1 MERILSIIGLEINK
15 KGFLKKLIFSLIIII
30 GILFLSIIITK
41 EKINTVPAMLLKVIS
56 YVILANYSVSL
67 TEEFTNKTDKIIF
80 TGIFTRSEI
89 MTSKLIKFI
98 YINIISFIFYEI
110 TLILSNSFNKEV
122 FLNNFY
128 AFIIYAFTLGS
139 FILLVSSIT
148 SSTIITGVI
157 SYILYFD
164 LTLIMLSQA
173 LIFIKSQLI
182 RNIIENSPFY
192 IVNTG
197 FYLGNYT
204 GKQSILMIIYGL
216 IFLSMYCAIIN
227 KKDI

>member
-1 MERILSIIGLEINK
+1 MERVLSIIGLEISK
-15 KGFLKKLIFSLIIII
+15 KGFLKNLIFSLIIIVA
-30 GILFLSIIITK
+30 ILFLGIIIKK
-41 EKINTVPAMLLKVIS
+41 EKISMVPVMFLKVIPC
-56 YVILANYSVSL
+56 VILANCSVSL

-89 MTSKLIKFI
+89 MISKLIKFI
-98 YINIISFIFYEI
+98 SINIISFIFYEI
-110 TLILSNSFNKEV
+110 TLILSNSFNKDV

-148 SSTIITGVI
+148 SSAIIVGII

-173 LIFIKSQLI
+173 LISIKTQVI
-182 RNIIENSPFY
+182 RNIIKNSPFY
-192 IVNTG
+192 IANTG

-204 GKQSILMIIYGL
+204 AMQSIIMIIYGL
-216 IFLSMYCAIIN
+216 IFLLMCCAIIN

>member
-15 KGFLKKLIFSLIIII
+15 KGFLKKLILSLIIIM